1 MKWKSLSRV
10 WFFATPWTIQSM
22 EFSKPPFPASG
33 DLPNPGIKPRS
44 PALHADSLPAEPQGK
59 PYIYIFFLI
68 FIFIYIYIW
77 VYIITYINIW
87 FKHFYWNIIV
97 LCNKLHIL
105 KVYNLLK
112 FWFMLSNISLYS
124 FVIFSIL
131 SSCLICYYYWST
143 LFHLH

>member
-1 MKWKSLSRV
+1 MKWNESHSV
-10 WFFATPWTIQSM
+10 VF
-22 EFSKPPFPASG
+22 
-33 DLPNPGIKPRS
+33 
-44 PALHADSLPAEPQGK
+44 DSLRPHGLYSPWNSPSHLSLPQRIFPTQGSNRGLPHYRRILYQLSHK
-59 PYIYIFFLI
+59 GSHIY
-68 FIFIYIYIW
+68 IYIYIW

-124 FVIFSIL
+124 FIIFSIL